1 MKRIFFD
8 LLEEVISHERREDAL
23 DDLLDVTGPAR

>member
-8 LLEEVISHERREDAL
+8 LLEEVFSHEWREDAL
-23 DDLLDVTGPAR
+23 DDLLVTGPAR

>member
-23 DDLLDVTGPAR
+23 DDLDVTGPAR